1 MKRTTNKKLQKEV
14 LFNKKGKNN
23 MKNNREYEAVV
34 NKVWNMYYNDE
45 KTIQQ
50 IIKIVV
56 GVNEVE
62 VRKML
67 GLQPIKKAQVG

>member
-1 MKRTTNKKLQKEV
+1 
-14 LFNKKGKNN
+14 

>member
-1 MKRTTNKKLQKEV
+1 M